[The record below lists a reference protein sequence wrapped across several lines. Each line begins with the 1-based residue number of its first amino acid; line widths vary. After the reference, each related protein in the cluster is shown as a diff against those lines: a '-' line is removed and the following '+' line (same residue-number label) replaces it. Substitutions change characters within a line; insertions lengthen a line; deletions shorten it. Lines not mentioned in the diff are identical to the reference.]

1 MLIKFQNFIEKNLLF
16 ILFVEVSIF
25 CIFSYLVMNDISPVN
40 KYDENAYLNHVRTI
54 LMSDNYW
61 YLGDRNR
68 MPF

>member
-54 LMSDNYW
+54 LMMITI
-61 YLGDRNR
+61 GI
-68 MPF
+68 